1 MNLSN
6 KASAREGLAPSGTEH
21 LHTDPDGGRART
33 GGCSATSD
41 RNAPSGFGV
50 PASVVLIS
58 ACALA
63 LQSSPTAAQQSTE
76 TYVYDALGRLIKVEV
91 AGGQNEDEVHS
102 LCYDPAG
109 NRTAYE
115 ARSDGQSAACVTAG
129 EPGSGGGTPPP
140 PPPPSFSAANAGSVI
155 EGGVLVFT
163 VAKSGGTSTSFSVN
177 YAAAGG
183 TATAGSD
190 FVATSGTLTFAAN
203 ESAKQVSVTTIDDA
217 LSEMSETVVVTLS
230 GATGGATIGIGQGS
244 GTISD
249 NDGLMTLTDQ
259 YLAVLPAHQSTYA
272 CEVYDIPELGLF
284 QEVCNLTANGVI
296 VYNSNSMPPEDPGY
310 YRPPPGTGTPLQVQ
324 SGYYGT
330 GVTP

>member
-1 MNLSN
+1 MGT
-6 KASAREGLAPSGTEH
+6 AGGLAG
-21 LHTDPDGGRART
+21 RT
-33 GGCSATSD
+33 GAGTGPVRDKPWQPSAC
-41 RNAPSGFGV
+41 GV
-50 PASVVLIS
+50 PASVVIIT
-58 ACALA
+58 ACVLA
-63 LQSSPTAAQQSTE
+63 LQSSPAAAQQSTE
-76 TYVYDALGRLIKVEV
+76 TYAYDALGRLIKVEV
-91 AGGQNEDEVHS
+91 SGGQNDDEVHS

-109 NRTAYE
+109 NRTTYE
-115 ARSDGQSAACVTAG
+115 ARSDGQGAACVTAG

-140 PPPPSFSAANAGSVI
+140 PPPPPPSFSVSNAGSVI

-163 VAKSGGTSTSFSVN
+163 VAKSGVTSTSFSVS

-230 GATGGATIGIGQGS
+230 GPTGGATIGIGQGS

-249 NDGLMTLTDQ
+249 NDGMTTLTDE
-259 YLAVLPAHQSTYA
+259 YLTVLPAHQATYA
-272 CEVYDIPELGLF
+272 CEVYDIPELGYF
-284 QEVCNLTANGVI
+284 QEVCNLTSNGVV

-310 YRPPPGTGTPLQVQ
+310 YRPPPGTGTPLQVM

-330 GVTP
+330 GVNP